1 MGGAQVPSLVGE
13 GRPHM
18 LCQNQIFYLVHLQVV
33 SLAFH
38 FVSVSKR
45 VRREELEGMGEDRE
59 LGTVTHS

>member
-1 MGGAQVPSLVGE
+1 
-13 GRPHM
+13 M
-18 LCQNQIFYLVHLQVV
+18 LCQSQIFYLVHLQVV